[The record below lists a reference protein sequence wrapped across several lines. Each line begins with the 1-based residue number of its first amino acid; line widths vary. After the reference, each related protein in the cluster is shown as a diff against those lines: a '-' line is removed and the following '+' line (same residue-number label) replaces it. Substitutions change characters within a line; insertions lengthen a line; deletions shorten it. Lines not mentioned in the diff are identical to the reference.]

1 MSYFVFNSVSSENL
15 GLIVLERVA
24 RPSWACDVTEYE
36 IAGNPTPVLIP
47 KDTFQNAELVIR
59 TALVHKG
66 DFSALRRAFAVLNGF
81 GTLTLSDYP
90 DEYMNVFL
98 KPIVPETK
106 ALYTSELPIYATVR
120 PFAYAVNPTVQA
132 VTASSTEVNNVGT
145 VFSAPEIRF
154 IPTSD
159 NVIVTVNNVDFSVE
173 NLSQV
178 GTQSLIGKEVVID
191 SEAHVTYFVGEDGRK
206 WSVNDHTFNDYPRLH
221 TGLNYVRHN
230 GNVSEMSINV
240 RERWL

>member
-1 MSYFVFNSVSSENL
+1 MSYFIFNNIDSRDFGLLKRSPVINKSQTVANPVTIPDNPVKLYPATLNRDEISIAVTLGLRSREVLRSVYAWLDSIGTLSFSTEPDKFYIVQKTATSSEYL
-15 GLIVLERVA
+15 SA
-24 RPSWACDVTEYE
+24 R
-36 IAGNPTPVLIP
+36 
-47 KDTFQNAELVIR
+47 
-59 TALVHKG
+59 
-66 DFSALRRAFAVLNGF
+66 FAVIEITF
-81 GTLTLSDYP
+81 
-90 DEYMNVFL
+90 
-98 KPIVPETK
+98 ICQ
-106 ALYTSELPIYATVR
+106 

-132 VTASSTEVNNVGT
+132 VTASNTEVNNVGT

-159 NVIVTVNNVDFSVE
+159 SVIVTVNNVDFSVE